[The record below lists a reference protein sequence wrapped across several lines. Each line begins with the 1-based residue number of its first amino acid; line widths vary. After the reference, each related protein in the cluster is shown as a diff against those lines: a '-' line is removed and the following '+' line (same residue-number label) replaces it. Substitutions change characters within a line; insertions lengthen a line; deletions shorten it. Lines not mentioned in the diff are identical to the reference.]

1 MIETVQSTGPNAQAQ
16 AARRAQSPQAL
27 DAIGALQAQKAK
39 TPPLRLPAPLRQAD
53 YAGLPPPQ
61 ALPAE
66 KLPHVLQQLDT
77 FSRINFAVED
87 AMIVLYRL
95 SLRQRETEWQV
106 SVQEAEQ
113 VLKIG
118 KQVYHDMV
126 QAANLAF
133 ASSIA
138 GASLTIGAATISA
151 GFGAYGYKASVK
163 AEADVTNLRG
173 QGLGAVGVQSVLQ
186 VGQGFSQLT
195 DAAGNFAAAGAN
207 FASKQK
213 EAETELLQA
222 QSKFL
227 QVESDL
233 AQKFADELHDNIT
246 STRST
251 LEAIEQ
257 SRNRASSAIY
267 EV

>member
-1 MIETVQSTGPNAQAQ
+1 MTQAIQNTGAERARQLRPQA
-16 AARRAQSPQAL
+16 PQAL
-27 DAIGALQAQKAK
+27 DTIGQLQTQSAK
-39 TPPLRLPAPLRQAD
+39 TPPLRLPAPLREAE
-53 YAGLPPPQ
+53 YAGLPPPR
-61 ALPAE
+61 AIAPKRLPQ
-66 KLPHVLQQLDT
+66 VLRELDA

-106 SVQEAEQ
+106 SVQEADQ

-118 KQVYHDMV
+118 KQVYHKMM
-126 QAANLAF
+126 QSANLAF
-133 ASSIA
+133 ASAIVGS
-138 GASLTIGAATISA
+138 SLTIGSAAISA

-195 DAAGNFAAAGAN
+195 DAAGNFASAGAN

-213 EAETELLQA
+213 DADTELLQA

-233 AQKFADELHDNIT
+233 SQKFADEMHDNIT

>member
-1 MIETVQSTGPNAQAQ
+1 MTQAIQNTGAERARQLRPQA
-16 AARRAQSPQAL
+16 PQAL
-27 DAIGALQAQKAK
+27 DTIGQLQTQSAK
-39 TPPLRLPAPLRQAD
+39 TPPLRLPAPLREAE

-61 ALPAE
+61 PIAPKRLPQ
-66 KLPHVLQQLDT
+66 VLRELDA

-106 SVQEAEQ
+106 SVQEADQ

-118 KQVYHDMV
+118 KQVYHKMM
-126 QAANLAF
+126 QSANLAF
-133 ASSIA
+133 ASAIVGS
-138 GASLTIGAATISA
+138 SLTIGSAAISA

-195 DAAGNFAAAGAN
+195 DAAGNFASAGAN

-213 EAETELLQA
+213 DADTELLQA

-233 AQKFADELHDNIT
+233 SQKFADEMHDNIT